1 MGAILLMMVFSC
13 QDNYKEIQKI
23 NQFNYIPVGIA
34 ETMRLVYTDSSKTK
48 AVLTAPINKDFTN
61 QKFPFSEFPDG
72 LKVVFY
78 DQDMNAT
85 EVTSDYGILYNK
97 TQIIDLQGHVVIQT
111 HDGAVLKTS
120 QLYWDPDQEW
130 LFTEKNFTFTSD
142 DYDINAVRLDA
153 SRNFTVFRT
162 GALKGTIAVEE
173 ENTP

>member
-72 LKVVFY
+72 LKVVFL
-78 DQDMNAT
+78 NFF
-85 EVTSDYGILYNK
+85 VIIL
-97 TQIIDLQGHVVIQT
+97 T
-111 HDGAVLKTS
+111 
-120 QLYWDPDQEW
+120 
-130 LFTEKNFTFTSD
+130 
-142 DYDINAVRLDA
+142 
-153 SRNFTVFRT
+153 
-162 GALKGTIAVEE
+162 
-173 ENTP
+173 